1 MLIVKMGTREEDL
14 KMKKTRRKKI
24 LIIKMETRE
33 REGNLRIKQMKR
45 KKDANC

>member
-33 REGNLRIKQMKR
+33 RRKFEDKANEEKKR
-45 KKDANC
+45 C